1 MAGTQENSASY
12 IEEREGDRLLLRFEG
27 AWTTYGLALADKA
40 LRALRLESVR
50 EAALDVSGVSQID
63 TTGAWLIVRTRMAL
77 EAAGASVTLS
87 GSTPA
92 RDAVFAKVRHEP
104 APPEAERGNL
114 LTAQVE
120 RLGAGTLSALGDARD
135 LLGFLGHT
143 VIVFARV
150 AAQPGRLRVTATIYH
165 MQKSG
170 FDALPIVG
178 LISFLIGVVMA
189 YQGADQL
196 RRFGAEIFT
205 VNLVGIAVLRE
216 LGILLT
222 SIIVAGRSGSAF
234 TAQIGTMKVN
244 EEVDALRTIGL
255 DPMEVLVLPRILAL
269 VLVLPLLTFY
279 ADIMGLLGGAM
290 MAALALDISVV
301 QFVERLREAITP
313 TTFWVGMVKAPV
325 FAFIIAMVGCFE
337 GLQVTSSAESV
348 GMRTTRS
355 VVEAIFLVI
364 VLDALFSIF
373 FSYVGI

>member
-1 MAGTQENSASY
+1 MAEPQENSASY
-12 IEEREGDRLLLRFEG
+12 IEERNGESLVLRFEG

-40 LRALRLESVR
+40 LRGLKPAGLRKAE
-50 EAALDVSGVSQID
+50 LDISAVSQID

-77 EAAGASVTLS
+77 ESAGAKVEIT
-87 GSTPA
+87 GSTAA

-104 APPEAERGNL
+104 APPEPPRGNVL
-114 LTAQVE
+114 LLQVE
-120 RLGAGTLSALGDARD
+120 RLGAAAIAALGDARD

-143 VIVFARV
+143 MIVFARV
-150 AAQPGRLRVTATIYH
+150 ALRPQKLRFTATVYH
-165 MQKSG
+165 MQKAG
-170 FDALPIVG
+170 LDALPIVG

-196 RRFGAEIFT
+196 QRFGAEIFT

-279 ADIMGLLGGAM
+279 SDIMGLMGGAM
-290 MAALALDISVV
+290 MAALALDITVV
-301 QFVERLREAITP
+301 QFVERLQDAITP
-313 TTFWVGMVKAPV
+313 TTFWVGVVKAPV

-348 GMRTTRS
+348 GTRTTRS
-355 VVEAIFLVI
+355 VVEGIFLVI
-364 VLDALFSIF
+364 VLDAMFSIF
-373 FSYVGI
+373 FSYIGV

>member
-1 MAGTQENSASY
+1 MAGREDRGASFT
-12 IEEREGDRLLLRFEG
+12 EGRDGDSLVLRFEG
-27 AWTTYGLALADKA
+27 AWTTPQLALTDKA
-40 LRALRLESVR
+40 LRGIETRGLAKAE
-50 EAALDVSGVSQID
+50 LDISEIELID
-63 TTGAWLIVRTRMAL
+63 TTGAWLVMRSRMAL
-77 EAAGASVTLS
+77 EAAGAEVTIS
-87 GSTPA
+87 GSNPA
-92 RDAVFAKVRHEP
+92 RDALLAKVRHEP
-104 APPEAERGNL
+104 APAAPKRGNVL
-114 LTAQVE
+114 VAQVA
-120 RLGAGTLSALGDARD
+120 RLGEATIQAAGDARD

-143 VIVFARV
+143 VSVLARV
-150 AAQPGRLRVTATIYH
+150 LSRPAKLRFTAMVYH
-165 MQKSG
+165 MQKTG
-170 FDALPIVG
+170 LDALPIVG
-178 LISFLIGVVMA
+178 LLSFLIGVVMA

-196 RRFGAEIFT
+196 QRFGAEIFT

-222 SIIVAGRSGSAF
+222 AIIVAGRSGSAF

-279 ADIMGLLGGAM
+279 ADIMGLMGGAL
-290 MAALALDISVV
+290 MAALALDITVV
-301 QFVERLREAITP
+301 QFIERLRVAVTVD
-313 TTFWVGMVKAPV
+313 TFFVGLIKAPV

-348 GMRTTRS
+348 GTRTTRS

-373 FSYVGI
+373 FSYIGV